1 LQQRFSWKKLW
12 VKGGKRAKESQEG
25 GRQYGVAAIR
35 QKRRALVQTREDKKR
50 EKRA

>member
-25 GRQYGVAAIR
+25 GRQYGVAAIKAEAKSSCPD
-35 QKRRALVQTREDKKR
+35 KRR
-50 EKRA
+50 